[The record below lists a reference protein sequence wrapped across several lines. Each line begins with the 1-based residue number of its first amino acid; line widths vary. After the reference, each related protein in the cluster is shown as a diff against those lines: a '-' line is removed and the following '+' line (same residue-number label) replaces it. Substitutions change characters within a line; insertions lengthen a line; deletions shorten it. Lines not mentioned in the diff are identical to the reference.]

1 MKKTLKKLVLT
12 KDTLRNL
19 ENETIKQATGASGG
33 WTCTGFYCSGGGCAS
48 VIAICK
54 DDTV

>member
-19 ENETIKQATGASGG
+19 ENETIKQATGA
-33 WTCTGFYCSGGGCAS
+33 
-48 VIAICK
+48 
-54 DDTV
+54 